1 MSVNDDMKVKR
12 LSKRLSTL
20 NLEQIAYVNGCQTLQ
35 RAVWRI
41 CHEDALF
48 ALRFQIKKFTLREA
62 ILILINLR
70 ERNNRAILKLALH
83 NWLKKV
89 QKMK

>member
-48 ALRFQIKKFTLREA
+48 ALRFQIKKFTLQQPLAPARQR
-62 ILILINLR
+62 LLR
-70 ERNNRAILKLALH
+70 LPRCPRCRNPSGRCT
-83 NWLKKV
+83 
-89 QKMK
+89 